1 MPLDLARRHQIEQDP
16 TMPKLTDTQTI
27 VLSAAAQRPDN
38 IALPLP
44 KGLAGAAAKMS
55 VTKMIE
61 RGWLQEVDANLRRGE
76 PLWRETGDGH
86 GTTLVVTDAGLLAIG
101 IEPVVAKTE
110 VAVRK
115 RDAEAPAPNAPTPRS
130 GTKQAMLISLL
141 QDPDGATM
149 DEILA
154 ATGWLAHTAR
164 GAMSGALGKK
174 LGLLVT
180 SAKEQGRG
188 RVYRIFPVVP

>member
-1 MPLDLARRHQIEQDP
+1 M
-16 TMPKLTDTQTI
+16 TKLTETQTTI
-27 VLSAAAQRPDN
+27 LTAGSQRPDN

-44 KGLAGAAAKMS
+44 KGLAGAAARMA

-101 IEPVVAKTE
+101 IEPAMAKRIAADHKRADETTS
-110 VAVRK
+110 AKQPIVRG
-115 RDAEAPAPNAPTPRS
+115 
-130 GTKQAMLISLL
+130 GTKQAMLIALL
-141 QDPDGATM
+141 QAPEGATM
-149 DEILA
+149 SSIMI
-154 ATGWLAHTAR
+154 ATDWQSHTAR

-174 LGLLVT
+174 LGLVVT
-180 SAKEQGRG
+180 SAKEGVG
-188 RVYRIFPVVP
+188 ARVYRISPGLT